1 MISNVT
7 IKNFE
12 SWKNT
17 YIELSKGVSVIV
29 GESDQGKSGI
39 IRALTW
45 NAQNRPRGDSFR
57 NDFLTDKKECVS
69 VTVTYDENIIE
80 RKRNATSTNQYT
92 INNQEPMLALRSD
105 VPIEIS
111 NLTKMK
117 KVNIQ
122 SQHPSSQYFLLADKP
137 GEVAKRFNKVA
148 GLEIMDKAIADI
160 SSQVR
165 TANSKISLCKEEI
178 ETREKQIQD
187 FEWVEKAQV
196 HAGKLKK
203 INVLINKKQAELT
216 YLDTITTK
224 IKLLE
229 QDLICFGEIDNA
241 LIKLDLLI
249 ILKNSLNA
257 FIERRNS
264 LIYNSNIAIELG
276 LRLSEI
282 HSIDLALPALNELL
296 ELYNQRV
303 EIKRLCENICKLAQS
318 LDYKEKEIK
327 IVKMEFKKAS
337 EEFEKVRVTSVCP
350 TCGRG
355 NKNE

>member
-187 FEWVEKAQV
+187 FEWVEKAKI
-196 HAGKLKK
+196 HARKLKK
-203 INVLINKKQAELT
+203 INVSINEKRGQLT
-216 YLDTITTK
+216 YLDTVTIK
-224 IKLLE
+224 IKQLE
-229 QDLICFGEIDNA
+229 QELMGFGKIVDAQIDLDFLTA
-241 LIKLDLLI
+241 LKDDLNTFT
-249 ILKNSLNA
+249 KQ
-257 FIERRNS
+257 RDT
-264 LIYNSNIAIELG
+264 LIYDSNVAIELNT
-276 LRLSEI
+276 RLNDM
-282 HSIDLALPALNELL
+282 HSTTSASIALNELVRL
-296 ELYNQRV
+296 HNHRAKT
-303 EIKRLCENICKLAQS
+303 KRLYDNIQKLAQS

-327 IVKMEFKKAS
+327 IVEMEFKTAS
-337 EEFEKVRVTSVCP
+337 EEFNKLKENSICP